1 MAQKLSLWLPVI
13 LWMGVIFAF
22 SSMSIN
28 GPASF
33 SWLDF
38 VMKKTAHL
46 SEYVILYWLT
56 WRAAS
61 KQGRNNSTKALIIA
75 LIISF
80 LYSLSDEW
88 HQTLTPGREGTL
100 RDVGFDT
107 LGMLLSLNF
116 LRKSA

>member
-13 LWMGVIFAF
+13 GWMAAIFIVSA
-22 SSMSIN
+22 MSIN
-28 GPASF
+28 GPAQF

-46 SEYVILYWLT
+46 TEYAVLYWLT
-56 WRAAS
+56 WRATS
-61 KQGRNNSTKALIIA
+61 NQGRNNSTRALLTA
-75 LIISF
+75 LTIGV
-80 LYSLSDEW
+80 LYAMSDEW

-107 LGMLLSLNF
+107 MGMLLALNF
-116 LRKSA
+116 LRKNA